1 MPNVKALNQKAPQ
14 YLFYLLFKDY
24 LDKLT
29 INDQEQIWS
38 CLPGG
43 NNHRSEAENLAKLVE
58 YFLQSFS
65 VSSHTNS
72 CEFFQKIYY
81 GAPGTGKSYE
91 AKKLTKNHVVFRTTF
106 HPDTDYAAFVGAYKP
121 VPKVVS
127 GTEKISYEFVPQ
139 VFTEAYIEAWK
150 QYLASLASKEGE
162 AKGVC
167 LLIEELNR
175 GNCAQIFGDLFQ
187 LLDRSKDA
195 FSEYSVL
202 PSAELAQYIRA
213 QMNDSAFEAYYKAI
227 RENSDRTEAGGYGI
241 PEWDGSD
248 INRNQLRLCLP
259 PNLSIVCTMNTS
271 DQSLFPMDSAFKRR
285 WDWEYVPIQYKCP
298 KSQFTINLDDSHKY
312 DWNVFLEKING
323 IIYEQ
328 TKSEDKQMGNFFV
341 KGDEN
346 FEVSCEQFVSKV
358 MFYLWSEI
366 CKDNPKARKEIFVS
380 QTTHED
386 GTETT
391 EEFTFNDLF
400 SYRKIELLSG
410 FMEHLGIGNE

>member
-38 CLPGG
+38 CLPPG

-213 QMNDSAFEAYYKAI
+213 KISGTAFEAYYNAI
-227 RENSDRTEAGGYGI
+227 RNNRDRTEAGAPCI
-241 PEWDGSD
+241 P
-248 INRNQLRLCLP
+248 
-259 PNLSIVCTMNTS
+259 
-271 DQSLFPMDSAFKRR
+271 A
-285 WDWEYVPIQYKCP
+285 
-298 KSQFTINLDDSHKY
+298 
-312 DWNVFLEKING
+312 
-323 IIYEQ
+323 
-328 TKSEDKQMGNFFV
+328 
-341 KGDEN
+341 
-346 FEVSCEQFVSKV
+346 
-358 MFYLWSEI
+358 
-366 CKDNPKARKEIFVS
+366 
-380 QTTHED
+380 
-386 GTETT
+386 
-391 EEFTFNDLF
+391 
-400 SYRKIELLSG
+400 
-410 FMEHLGIGNE
+410 